1 MDYLL
6 DYDDLRA
13 RKSRLYIRFGTL
25 LAIIFSTFAAIL
37 LTIGIYVVVSGYVI
51 GYFILSF
58 AFPFISL
65 IIWFFGDLKKSK
77 TVPGT
82 VAGMLDTDILGR
94 LYKHSSPRDIMRATL
109 KTYGSSF
116 FAVRFQIPI
125 YGIDDLCSDKPED
138 ATIVWSKATDIY
150 ALLEERSPFI
160 SSTLVMAAL
169 MLTQERIKA
178 KLPEL
183 NLNEEDIISGCRWAS
198 HIERIIDLHKTPH
211 LSGGIGRD
219 WAFGYTPTL
228 EKVGT
233 NISAKYSYGRGINV
247 ELEASREVINNMINI
262 LDVKN
267 GANVALIGP
276 LGSGKTAIVETFAED
291 LIGSASN
298 ASSNLRYQ
306 QIFSMDASALLSVA
320 DSFGGIE
327 RLLTRIFYEAVSA
340 KNIILFFDAAEL
352 FFQDGVGSVNLA
364 NVLLPILENSP
375 TKVILAM
382 EEQRFLKISQANP
395 AIASAMNQLNV
406 KGLDQRQT
414 MLVLQDQ
421 LILLEHQ
428 KKATFTYQALQTI
441 YRLSNRYLKDL
452 VQPGA
457 AVRLLAS
464 SANTPGI
471 VTQYSVQKTVENT
484 IGVKV
489 GSVSDAKEK
498 AALLNL
504 EEEIHK
510 RMVNQSFA
518 VRAVSSALRRARTGV
533 RNENRPIGTF
543 LFLGPTGVGK
553 TELAKS
559 LAASYFGGEEH
570 LVRIDLNE
578 YVSADDVKKLIADGA
593 NNPNSLTAQVL
604 KDPFSVVLLDEIE
617 KAHDGVITALLQVL
631 DEGILRDENNKEVS
645 FRDAII
651 IATSNAGATRIR
663 NLIDKGEPIET
674 MKDMV
679 TNELIDSGEFKPEF
693 LNRFDEI
700 AVFRPL
706 TKDELLQVLDL
717 IISGINKNL
726 ATQKISITVADNARE
741 KLVDAGYDPRLGAR
755 PLRRVVQNTIEDIV
769 SKKILAGDAK
779 AGDIVNITLKDINLD

>member
-13 RKSRLYIRFGTL
+13 KKSRLYIRLGKL
-25 LAIIFSTFAAIL
+25 LTATFSVLAIL
-37 LTIGIYVVVSGYVI
+37 LLAVGIYLVTNGYVI
-51 GYFILSF
+51 GYFVASF

-65 IIWFFGDLKKSK
+65 VIWFLGDLRRSK
-77 TVPGT
+77 TIPGT

-109 KTYGSSF
+109 RTYGSSF

-125 YGIDDLCSDKPED
+125 YDIDNLCSDKPED
-138 ATIVWSKATDIY
+138 ATAVWSKATDIY
-150 ALLEERSPFI
+150 ALLEERSSFI

-169 MLTQERIKA
+169 MLTQEQIKT

-183 NLNEEDIISGCRWAS
+183 NLSEEDIISGCRWAS
-198 HIERIIDLHKTPH
+198 HVEHIMELHKTPH

-247 ELEASREVINNMINI
+247 ELEARREVINNMINI
-262 LDVKN
+262 LDVKG

-276 LGSGKTAIVETFAED
+276 LGSGKTAIVETFAAD
-291 LIGSASN
+291 LIDSASD
-298 ASSNLRYQ
+298 APSNLRYQ

-364 NVLLPILENSP
+364 NVLLPILESSP

-428 KKATFTYQALQTI
+428 KKVTFTYQALQTI
-441 YRLSNRYLKDL
+441 YRLSDRYLKDL

-471 VTQYSVQKTVENT
+471 VTQYSVQNTVEST
-484 IGVKV
+484 IGIKV

-498 AALLNL
+498 TALLNL
-504 EEEIHK
+504 EEKIHK
-510 RMVNQSFA
+510 RMINQSSA
-518 VRAVSSALRRARTGV
+518 VKAVSSALRRARTGV

-617 KAHDGVITALLQVL
+617 KAHDSVITALLQVL
-631 DEGILRDENNKEVS
+631 DEGILRDENNKEIS

-679 TNELIDSGEFKPEF
+679 TNELIDSGDFKPEF

-706 TKDELLQVLDL
+706 TKDELMQVLDL
-717 IISGINKNL
+717 IISGVNKNL
-726 ATQKISITVADNARE
+726 ATQKISIIVADDARE

-755 PLRRVVQNTIEDIV
+755 PLRRVVQDTVEDIV

-779 AGDIVNITLKDINLD
+779 AGDTINIISKDINLD